1 MNFLALLTQL
11 EEVSNGNEHVADLLV
26 RDIFSYGLF
35 KSLKDKVEW
44 ECPKTFHEA
53 IQVARKKFRKMM
65 YKLHKVVVETE
76 RLPSHRRYEKIG
88 IFFGPSPKG
97 VTRSQ
102 LKIDDPHPQIQ
113 LRAAKDPNKVPPH
126 MEEAECTKEVIF
138 EIVDMVASEGSNK
151 EEDSLNLKHEEELM
165 IMVSTIDR
173 SITNQQVVFAQKEE
187 EERSRFEMAEK
198 VQVVPNTEGK
208 LQHEFEVNSF
218 PTYSLEDAPSFESKG
233 EGFLPQEDLTLS
245 DLAHE
250 SEATCFVKELLC
262 NNIGF
267 VDEKLEVALIP
278 SNRPL
283 LGVGKDN
290 GLETGASSRP
300 LLQFNE
306 DQEMCDT
313 SGLGA
318 FSGCNY
324 GVAKLLGIFLKDSS
338 NFDAKE
344 DAVVSLGLYFIK
356 DSNRE
361 EERKSG
367 NLKAESKIEEAKA
380 DRLVNDNQQVTPS
393 KVEVIQG
400 EEMIGSNPTFFH
412 RGGIWF

>member
-53 IQVARKKFRKMM
+53 VQVARRKFRKMM
-65 YKLHKVVVETE
+65 YKLHKVVVEIE
-76 RLPSHRRYEKIG
+76 RLPSHRRYEKLG
-88 IFFGPSPKG
+88 ISFGPSPKG

-126 MEEAECTKEVIF
+126 VEEAECTKEVIF
-138 EIVDMVASEGSNK
+138 EIVDVVASKGSNK

-187 EERSRFEMAEK
+187 EKRSRFEMAEK

-233 EGFLPQEDLTLS
+233 EGFLPQEDLALS
-245 DLAHE
+245 DLAYE

-267 VDEKLEVALIP
+267 C
-278 SNRPL
+278 
-283 LGVGKDN
+283 G
-290 GLETGASSRP
+290 
-300 LLQFNE
+300 
-306 DQEMCDT
+306 
-313 SGLGA
+313 
-318 FSGCNY
+318 
-324 GVAKLLGIFLKDSS
+324 
-338 NFDAKE
+338 
-344 DAVVSLGLYFIK
+344 
-356 DSNRE
+356 RE
-361 EERKSG
+361 
-367 NLKAESKIEEAKA
+367 A
-380 DRLVNDNQQVTPS
+380 
-393 KVEVIQG
+393 
-400 EEMIGSNPTFFH
+400 
-412 RGGIWF
+412 RGGINSQ